1 MMLLPASIMAQSSMT
16 DDQVFK
22 YVIKEHQNGTSQSQI
37 VTQLMQRGVDITQIR
52 RVRKKFERMSKDQ
65 ALGVL
70 SNDTQRDQTD
80 SRQRTNNGE
89 ARIGDQRYDNFRD
102 DTRRGD
108 DRSTYRV
115 REGVPS
121 TRTYDEED
129 DEWMEFRDEL
139 DEFLPAD
146 TATMYLNLLAKMEKD
161 KKKVFGRDIF
171 NKRNLSFEPSMSIAT
186 PANYRLGP
194 GDAVFID
201 IYGASQK
208 TIEGTVSPDGT
219 VTIEG
224 FGPVHVSGLT
234 VEQIESIETDQNLP
248 SLGPLIKIARALGV
262 RLGTFMD
269 DNDDLGPIV
278 TRAADREKDSSI
290 SFSNDAT
297 DARKHME
304 YHPLAQQ
311 KAGRHMEP
319 FVIDINPEDSPE
331 FQLSAHEGEEFIY
344 VMQGEVEIVYGKE
357 TYKLGEGD
365 SIFYD
370 SIVKHHVHGAP
381 GKSAKILAVVYIP
394 F

>member
-1 MMLLPASIMAQSSMT
+1 MNNHS
-16 DDQVFK
+16 
-22 YVIKEHQNGTSQSQI
+22 VIGAKI
-37 VTQLMQRGVDITQIR
+37 RG
-52 RVRKKFERMSKDQ
+52 
-65 ALGVL
+65 L
-70 SNDTQRDQTD
+70 
-80 SRQRTNNGE
+80 
-89 ARIGDQRYDNFRD
+89 
-102 DTRRGD
+102 
-108 DRSTYRV
+108 
-115 REGVPS
+115 RE
-121 TRTYDEED
+121 T
-129 DEWMEFRDEL
+129 
-139 DEFLPAD
+139 
-146 TATMYLNLLAKMEKD
+146 K
-161 KKKVFGRDIF
+161 
-171 NKRNLSFEPSMSIAT
+171 NLSIEEIAE
-186 PANYRLGP
+186 R
-194 GDAVFID
+194 
-201 IYGASQK
+201 
-208 TIEGTVSPDGT
+208 
-219 VTIEG
+219 
-224 FGPVHVSGLT
+224 SGLT

-278 TRAADREKDSSI
+278 TRAADREKDSCI